1 MTILDPGARPAA
13 KPDQRADTLIKRPFE
28 RGSQAQ
34 RLLAAPAP
42 SATSAPE
49 GMERARALARRYLPQ
64 LVRLHAGIAL
74 SPDSEAALHTRM
86 LAAKEIRELAGGI
99 PQTAPPPPQPQDEDG
114 DGGDP

>member
-1 MTILDPGARPAA
+1 MA
-13 KPDQRADTLIKRPFE
+13 KPPFE
-28 RGSQAQ
+28 RGSQPQ
-34 RLLAAPAP
+34 RLPEAPSP

-86 LAAKEIRELAGGI
+86 LAAKEIRELAGSI
-99 PQTAPPPPQPQDEDG
+99 PQTAPPAPHPRDEDG
-114 DGGDP
+114 DGGDGGDRS

>member
-1 MTILDPGARPAA
+1 MA
-13 KPDQRADTLIKRPFE
+13 KTPFE
-28 RGSQAQ
+28 RGSQPQ
-34 RLLAAPAP
+34 RLPEAPSP

-99 PQTAPPPPQPQDEDG
+99 PPTAPPAPEPQNENGDGG
-114 DGGDP
+114 DGGDPS

>member
-1 MTILDPGARPAA
+1 MA
-13 KPDQRADTLIKRPFE
+13 KKPFDT
-28 RGSQAQ
+28 QQ
-34 RLLAAPAP
+34 RLPEAPSP
-42 SATSAPE
+42 SATSAPD

-99 PQTAPPPPQPQDEDG
+99 PQTAPPPPQPQPQDEDG
-114 DGGDP
+114 DGGDNGNPL